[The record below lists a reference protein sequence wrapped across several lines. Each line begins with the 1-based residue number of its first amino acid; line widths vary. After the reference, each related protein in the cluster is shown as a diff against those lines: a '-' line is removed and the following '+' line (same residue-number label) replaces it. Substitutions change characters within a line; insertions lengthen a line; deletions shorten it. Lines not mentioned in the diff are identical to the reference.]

1 MSGIL
6 KKSGIGQG
14 FKIKNDTRVGG
25 GSGIQVH
32 YIEGVRVCHC
42 SASPALIWRVIIL
55 MVLVFLGGGHG
66 DGQVSW
72 TWWLWQ
78 NHKVMDYSQTWLL
91 LWDECVL
98 L

>member
-6 KKSGIGQG
+6 KKNGIGQG

-55 MVLVFLGGGHG
+55 MVLVLG

-78 NHKVMDYSQTWLL
+78 NHKVMGYSQTWLL
-91 LWDECVL
+91 FSWDECVL